1 MNALTVAA
9 RAVCRAYHLDREP
22 LPSEWGDLAEALAA
36 HDRRRS
42 TRERTYHRLQA
53 QAGLSH
59 PHGSRTRGIGGA
71 GR

>member
-22 LPSEWGDLAEALAA
+22 LPSEWSDLAEALAA

-42 TRERTYHRLQA
+42 IRERTYQHLQA
-53 QAGLSH
+53 QAGISH
-59 PHGSRTRGIGGA
+59 PHGSRARSLGGS

>member
-22 LPSEWGDLAEALAA
+22 LPSEGSDLAEALAA
-36 HDRRRS
+36 HDRRS
-42 TRERTYHRLQA
+42 SIRERTYQHLQS
-53 QAGLSH
+53 QAGIAH
-59 PHGSRTRGIGGA
+59 PHGSRAPTIRRP